1 MRIAAENIA
10 MKHLFLSLLVILFA
24 ANLFAQLSYP
34 MPAGARGQAMG
45 GVGVVFQDIHAAW
58 SNPAGLAHLEG
69 TSMALYG
76 EQRFALSELR
86 QISAVGA
93 TTMGNSTVGIA
104 VGYFGFDAYNESR
117 IGLLYGRKL
126 AKNLSLG
133 AQLYTLGTRIPDYGS
148 QQLISFELGLQASLS
163 PEIQI
168 GGRVANPVRV
178 EKLEGETLPTVLSF
192 GLNYRP
198 GKQVV
203 LIAEVEKDIL
213 FPVRV
218 RCGLEY
224 QLLDVLELRAGV
236 ATEPSLLSFGL
247 GYKLLDQWQLDF
259 SAAYHQYLGFTPGIG
274 LVFAPQS

>member
-1 MRIAAENIA
+1 
-10 MKHLFLSLLVILFA
+10 MKHLSLSLIFVLCASAVA
-24 ANLFAQLSYP
+24 AQLSYP

-69 TSMALYG
+69 TSMALFG

-93 TTMGNSTVGIA
+93 TRFGNSAIGLA
-104 VGYFGFDAYNESR
+104 VGYFGFEAYNESR

-148 QQLISFELGLQASLS
+148 QQLISFEVGLQATIS
-163 PEIQI
+163 PSIDI
-168 GGRVANPVRV
+168 GGRISNPVRI
-178 EKLEGETLPTVLSF
+178 EKLEGEALPTVLNF
-192 GLNYRP
+192 GVNYRP
-198 GKQVV
+198 GKQVQ

-213 FPVRV
+213 YPVRV

-247 GYKLLDQWQLDF
+247 GYRILDQWQLDF

-274 LVFAPQS
+274 LVYAPQS